1 MPRLEQVRKERINEL
16 VKLAKKVPE
25 DKLHDFVIN
34 YCFRN
39 WMVNKATAEDY
50 YEVVR
55 SIIEQQ

>member
-1 MPRLEQVRKERINEL
+1 
-16 VKLAKKVPE
+16 
-25 DKLHDFVIN
+25 LHDFVIN

-55 SIIEQQ
+55 SIIEEQ